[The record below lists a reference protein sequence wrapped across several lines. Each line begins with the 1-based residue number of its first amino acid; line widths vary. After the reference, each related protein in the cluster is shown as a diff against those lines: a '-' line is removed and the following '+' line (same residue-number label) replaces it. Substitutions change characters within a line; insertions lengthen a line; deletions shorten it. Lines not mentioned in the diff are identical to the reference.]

1 MSAISKR
8 FPGVVALAG
17 VDFDVH
23 RGEIVALVGE
33 NGAGKSTLMKVLAGI
48 HRADG
53 GTIHID
59 GVPAAIQKPSDAA
72 SLGIAVIHQT
82 LELVDTLDV
91 AGNIFLGREIHRGP
105 LRLLDRRRMETDAD
119 QHLARVGL
127 PVSPRTPLRRLSQ
140 AQRQLVAI
148 ARALSMNAR
157 LLVLDEPTSSLGAVE
172 AERLFA
178 VLQDLRAGGTG
189 IVYISHRVQEIERLA
204 DRAVV
209 LRDGRQAG
217 FLSRNDISHDRLVQ
231 LMVGR
236 LVNRA
241 RRAGMAGAETG
252 GMGRASTGGTDP
264 WGLQIDGIRT
274 TRYPGAE
281 VSLTVRR
288 GEVLGIA
295 GLVGAGR
302 SELAE
307 TICGVAPPLAGRVA
321 LDGLMLTITSPRD
334 AIRQGICLVP
344 EDRRRHGVID
354 ALSVRENITLPALAS
369 YARAGLVRRKAEA
382 AAARETATALTVK
395 TASIETRVATLSGGN
410 QQKVVL
416 GKWMAL
422 RPHVIVFDEPTQGV
436 DVGAKAEIHQLIRR
450 LADAGAAVMM
460 ISSDLEEIVA
470 ESDRVAVMHDGRV
483 TGVLDRASCTPQAI
497 MTLAVA

>member
-8 FPGVVALAG
+8 FPGVVALAD

-23 RGEIVALVGE
+23 RGEIVGLVGE

-48 HRADG
+48 HRADA
-53 GTIHID
+53 GTIHVD
-59 GVPAAIQKPSDAA
+59 GVPASIREPTDAA
-72 SLGIAVIHQT
+72 RLGIAVIHQV

-91 AGNIFLGREIHRGP
+91 AGNIFLGRELCRGP
-105 LRLLDRRRMETDAD
+105 LRLLDRRRMEADAD
-119 QHLARVGL
+119 RQLARVGL
-127 PVSPRTPLRRLSQ
+127 PVSARTPLRRLSP

-157 LLVLDEPTSSLGAVE
+157 LLVFDEPTSSLGAVE

-178 VLQDLRAGGTG
+178 VLEDLRAGGAG
-189 IVYISHRVQEIERLA
+189 IVYISHRLPEIERLA

-209 LRDGRQAG
+209 LRDGRHAG
-217 FLSRNDISHDRLVQ
+217 SLSRIDISHDRLVR

-236 LVNRA
+236 AIDRVRQ
-241 RRAGMAGAETG
+241 AGVPRPGAD
-252 GMGRASTGGTDP
+252 STKGTS
-264 WGLQIDGIRT
+264 GLQIDGLRT
-274 TRYPGAE
+274 ARYPGAE
-281 VSLTVRR
+281 VSLTIRR

-307 TICGVAPPLAGRVA
+307 TICGIAPRLGGRVA
-321 LDGLMLTITSPRD
+321 LDGRMLAITSPRD
-334 AIRQGICLVP
+334 AIRQGLCLVP

-354 ALSVRENITLPALAS
+354 AMSVRENITLPALGS
-369 YARAGLVRRKAEA
+369 YARGGLVRRRAEA
-382 AAARETATALTVK
+382 GAAKETAAALTVK
-395 TASIETRVATLSGGN
+395 AASIETRVATLSGGN

-422 RPHVIVFDEPTQGV
+422 RPQVIVFDEPTQGV
-436 DVGAKAEIHQLIRR
+436 DVGAKTEIHQLIRR
-450 LADAGAAVMM
+450 LAEAGAAVMM

-470 ESDRVAVMHDGRV
+470 ASDRVAVMHDGRV
-483 TGVLDRASCTPQAI
+483 TGVLDGASCTPEAI

>member
-8 FPGVVALAG
+8 FPGVVALAA
-17 VDFDVH
+17 VDFEVH

-48 HRADG
+48 HRADA
-53 GTIHID
+53 GTIHVD
-59 GVPAAIQKPSDAA
+59 GVPAVIQKPSDAA
-72 SLGIAVIHQT
+72 DLGIAVIHQV

-91 AGNIFLGREIHRGP
+91 AGNIFLGRELHRGP
-105 LRLLDRRRMETDAD
+105 LRLLDRRRMDADAD
-119 QHLARVGL
+119 QQLRRVGL
-127 PVSPRTPLRRLSQ
+127 TAPPRTPLQRLSP

-172 AERLFA
+172 AERLFS
-178 VLQDLRAGGTG
+178 VLNDLRAGGTG
-189 IVYISHRVQEIERLA
+189 IVYISHRLQEIEQLA

-209 LRDGRQAG
+209 LRDGRHAG
-217 FLSRNDISHDRLVQ
+217 SLSRNEISHDRLVQ

-236 LVNRA
+236 AVNRVRQDGA
-241 RRAGMAGAETG
+241 RRPSADGT
-252 GMGRASTGGTDP
+252 RAVS
-264 WGLQIDGIRT
+264 GLEIDGIRT
-274 TRYPGAE
+274 ARYPGAE
-281 VSLTVRR
+281 VSLTIRR

-307 TICGVAPPLAGRVA
+307 AICGIAPRLAGRVA
-321 LDGLMLTITSPRD
+321 LDGRMLTITSPRD
-334 AIRQGICLVP
+334 AIRQGVCLVP

-354 ALSVRENITLPALAS
+354 AFSVRENITLPALAS
-369 YARAGLVRRKAEA
+369 YARGGLVRRRVEA
-382 AAARETATALTVK
+382 GAARETAAALTVK
-395 TASIETRVATLSGGN
+395 APSIETPVATLSGGN

-416 GKWMAL
+416 AKWMAV
-422 RPHVIVFDEPTQGV
+422 RPQVIVFDEPTQGV

-450 LADAGAAVMM
+450 LVDAGAAVMM

-470 ESDRVAVMHDGRV
+470 ESDRVAVMHDGRI
-483 TGVLDRASCTPQAI
+483 TGVLDRASCTPEAI

>member
-1 MSAISKR
+1 MSGISKR
-8 FPGVVALAG
+8 FPGVVALAD

-48 HRADG
+48 HRADA
-53 GTIHID
+53 GTIQVD
-59 GVPAAIQKPSDAA
+59 GVPAAIQNPSDAA
-72 SLGIAVIHQT
+72 RFGIAVIHQV
-82 LELVDTLDV
+82 LELVDTLDI
-91 AGNIFLGREIHRGP
+91 AGNIFLGRELHRGP
-105 LRLLDRRRMETDAD
+105 LRLLDRRRMESDAD
-119 QHLARVGL
+119 QQLARVGL
-127 PVSPRTPLRRLSQ
+127 TVSPRTPLQRLAP

-172 AERLFA
+172 AERLFT
-178 VLQDLRAGGTG
+178 LLEDLRASGAG
-189 IVYISHRVQEIERLA
+189 IVYISHRLQEIERLA

-209 LRDGRQAG
+209 LRDGRHAG
-217 FLSRNDISHDRLVQ
+217 SLSRNDISHDRLVQ

-236 LVNRA
+236 AVDRVRQA
-241 RRAGMAGAETG
+241 GQRRPSGDITG
-252 GMGRASTGGTDP
+252 EAS
-264 WGLQIDGIRT
+264 GLRIDGMRT
-274 TRYPGAE
+274 ARYPRAE
-281 VSLTVRR
+281 VSLTIRR

-307 TICGVAPPLAGRVA
+307 TICGIAPRLAGRVA
-321 LDGLMLTITSPRD
+321 LDGRMLAITTPRD
-334 AIRQGICLVP
+334 AIRLGICLVP

-354 ALSVRENITLPALAS
+354 ALSVRENITLPALGS
-369 YARAGLVRRKAEA
+369 YARWGLVRRRAETG
-382 AAARETATALTVK
+382 AARETVAALTVK
-395 TASIETRVATLSGGN
+395 AASIETPVATLSGGN

-416 GKWMAL
+416 GKWMAM

-470 ESDRVAVMHDGRV
+470 ESDRVAVMHDGRI
-483 TGVLDRASCTPQAI
+483 TGVLDRAACTPEAI

>member
-8 FPGVVALAG
+8 FPGVVALAD

-48 HRADG
+48 HRADA
-53 GTIHID
+53 GTIRVD
-59 GVPAAIQKPSDAA
+59 GVPAAIATPSDAA
-72 SLGIAVIHQT
+72 GLGIAVIHQV
-82 LELVDTLDV
+82 LELVDTLDIAANV
-91 AGNIFLGREIHRGP
+91 FLGRELHRGP
-105 LRLLDRRRMETDAD
+105 LRLLDRRRMDAD
-119 QHLARVGL
+119 SARELARVGL
-127 PVSPRTPLRRLSQ
+127 PAPPRTLVRRLSP

-178 VLQDLRAGGTG
+178 VLQDLRAGGAG
-189 IVYISHRVQEIERLA
+189 IVYISHRLQEIERLA

-209 LRDGRQAG
+209 LRDGRRVGA
-217 FLSRNDISHDRLVQ
+217 LSGHEISHDRLVQ

-236 LVNRA
+236 AIDRV
-241 RRAGMAGAETG
+241 RRPGMAGGSGA
-252 GMGRASTGGTDP
+252 TDAA
-264 WGLQIDGIRT
+264 GLRIDGIRT
-274 TRYPGAE
+274 SRYPAAE
-281 VSLTVRR
+281 VSLIVRR
-288 GEVLGIA
+288 GEVLGVA

-307 TICGVAPPLAGRVA
+307 AICGIAPRVAGRVA
-321 LDGLMLTITSPRD
+321 LDGRTLTITSPRD
-334 AIRQGICLVP
+334 AIGQGICLVP

-354 ALSVRENITLPALAS
+354 ALSVRENITLPALAF
-369 YARAGLVRRKAEA
+369 YARAGLVRRRAEA
-382 AAARETATALTVK
+382 GAARETAATLTVK
-395 TASIETRVATLSGGN
+395 AASIETRVATLSGGN

-416 GKWMAL
+416 GKWIAL
-422 RPHVIVFDEPTQGV
+422 RPQVIVFDEPTQGV

-470 ESDRVAVMHDGRV
+470 ESDRVAVMHDGRI
-483 TGVLDRASCTPQAI
+483 TGILDRASCTPEAI

>member
-8 FPGVVALAG
+8 FPGVVALAD
-17 VDFDVH
+17 VDFDIH

-53 GTIHID
+53 GTIHVD
-59 GVPAAIQKPSDAA
+59 GVPASIHKPSDAVD
-72 SLGIAVIHQT
+72 LGIAVIHQV

-91 AGNIFLGREIHRGP
+91 AGNIFLGRELYRGP
-105 LRLLDRRRMETDAD
+105 LRLLDRRRMEADAD
-119 QHLARVGL
+119 QALARVGQL
-127 PVSPRTPLRRLSQ
+127 VSARTPLRRLSQ

-172 AERLFA
+172 ADRLFA
-178 VLQDLRAGGTG
+178 VLKDLRAGGAG
-189 IVYISHRVQEIERLA
+189 IVYISHRLQEIERLA

-209 LRDGRQAG
+209 LRDGRYAG
-217 FLSRNDISHDRLVQ
+217 SLSRREISHDRLVQ

-236 LVNRA
+236 AVTRVH
-241 RRAGMAGAETG
+241 RAGAPATGAE
-252 GMGRASTGGTDP
+252 STRDVA
-264 WGLQIDGIRT
+264 GLQIDGMRT
-274 TRYPGAE
+274 ARYPGAE
-281 VSLTVRR
+281 VSLTIRR
-288 GEVLGIA
+288 GEVLGVA

-307 TICGVAPPLAGRVA
+307 TICSIAPRLAGRVA
-321 LDGLMLTITSPRD
+321 LDGRRIAITSPRD
-334 AIRQGICLVP
+334 AIRHGICLVP

-369 YARAGLVRRKAEA
+369 YARAGLVRHTAEA
-382 AAARETATALTVK
+382 AAARETASALTVK
-395 TASIETRVATLSGGN
+395 AASIETRVDTLSGGN

-422 RPHVIVFDEPTQGV
+422 RPQVIVFDEPTQGV

-470 ESDRVAVMHDGRV
+470 ESDRVAVMHDGRI
-483 TGVLDRASCTPQAI
+483 TGVLDRASCTPERI

>member
-1 MSAISKR
+1 MSGISKR
-8 FPGVVALAG
+8 FPGVVALAD
-17 VDFDVH
+17 VDFDVD

-48 HRADG
+48 HRADA
-53 GTIHID
+53 GTIRID
-59 GVPAAIQKPSDAA
+59 GVPALIQTPSDAA
-72 SLGIAVIHQT
+72 SLGIAVIHQV

-91 AGNIFLGREIHRGP
+91 TGNIFLGRELHRGP
-105 LRLLDRRRMETDAD
+105 LRLLDRRRMDAD
-119 QHLARVGL
+119 ADRQLLRVGL
-127 PVSPRTPLRRLSQ
+127 TVPPRTSLRRLSP
-140 AQRQLVAI
+140 APRQLVAI

-172 AERLFA
+172 AERLFS
-178 VLQDLRAGGTG
+178 VLDDLRASGAG
-189 IVYISHRVQEIERLA
+189 IVYISHRLQEIERLA

-209 LRDGRQAG
+209 LRDGRRAG
-217 FLSRNDISHDRLVQ
+217 SLSRNEISHDRLVQ

-236 LVNRA
+236 AVNRVRHDGMRSPSA
-241 RRAGMAGAETG
+241 DSTRAV
-252 GMGRASTGGTDP
+252 S
-264 WGLQIDGIRT
+264 GLQIDGIRT
-274 TRYPGAE
+274 ARYPGAE
-281 VSLTVRR
+281 VSLTIRR

-307 TICGVAPPLAGRVA
+307 AICGIAPRLAGRVA
-321 LDGLMLTITSPRD
+321 LDGRMLTITSPRD
-334 AIRQGICLVP
+334 AIRQGVCLVP

-354 ALSVRENITLPALAS
+354 AFSVRENITLPALAS
-369 YARAGLVRRKAEA
+369 YARGGLVRRRVEA
-382 AAARETATALTVK
+382 GAARETAAALTVK
-395 TASIETRVATLSGGN
+395 APSIETPVATLSGGN

-416 GKWMAL
+416 AKWMAV
-422 RPHVIVFDEPTQGV
+422 RPQVIVFDEPTQGV

-450 LADAGAAVMM
+450 LVDAGAAVMM

-470 ESDRVAVMHDGRV
+470 ESDRVAVMHDGRI
-483 TGVLDRASCTPQAI
+483 TGVLDRASCTPEAI

>member
-33 NGAGKSTLMKVLAGI
+33 NGAGKTTLMKVLAGI
-48 HRADG
+48 HRADA
-53 GTIHID
+53 GTIHVD
-59 GVPAAIQKPSDAA
+59 GLPARIETPSDAA
-72 SLGIAVIHQT
+72 SLGIAVIHQV

-91 AGNIFLGREIHRGP
+91 AANIFLGRELHRGP
-105 LRLLDRRRMETDAD
+105 LRLLDRRRMEAEAARE
-119 QHLARVGL
+119 LARVGL
-127 PVSPRTPLRRLSQ
+127 PVSPRTLLRRLSP

-148 ARALSMNAR
+148 ARALSMHAR

-178 VLQDLRAGGTG
+178 VLQDLRAAGAG
-189 IVYISHRVQEIERLA
+189 IVYISHRLQEIERLA

-209 LRDGRQAG
+209 LRDGRRAG
-217 FLSRNDISHDRLVQ
+217 ALTRQEISHDRLVQ

-236 LVNRA
+236 AIDRMRYPGLGHGA
-241 RRAGMAGAETG
+241 AGATDATG
-252 GMGRASTGGTDP
+252 
-264 WGLQIDGIRT
+264 LHVDGIRT
-274 TRYPGAE
+274 ARYPAAA
-281 VSLTVRR
+281 VSLHVRR

-307 TICGVAPPLAGRVA
+307 TICGIATRLAGRVA
-321 LDGLMLTITSPRD
+321 LDGRTLTITSPRD
-334 AIRQGICLVP
+334 AIGEGICLVP
-344 EDRRRHGVID
+344 EDRRRNGVID
-354 ALSVRENITLPALAS
+354 AFTVRENITLPALAS
-369 YARAGLVRRKAEA
+369 YARAGLVRRGAET
-382 AAARETATALTVK
+382 AAARETARALTVK
-395 TASIETRVATLSGGN
+395 TATIETRVATLSGGN
-410 QQKVVL
+410 QQKVAL

-422 RPHVIVFDEPTQGV
+422 RPQVIVFDEPTQGV

-460 ISSDLEEIVA
+460 ISSDLDEIVA
-470 ESDRVAVMHDGRV
+470 ESDRVAVMHDGRI
-483 TGVLDRASCTPQAI
+483 TGILERASCTPEAI

>member
-8 FPGVVALAG
+8 FPGVVALAD

-33 NGAGKSTLMKVLAGI
+33 NGAGKSTLMKILAGI
-48 HRADG
+48 HRADA
-53 GTIHID
+53 GTIHVD
-59 GVPAAIQKPSDAA
+59 GAPAAIEKPSDAA
-72 SLGIAVIHQT
+72 SLGIAVIHQV

-91 AGNIFLGREIHRGP
+91 AANIFLGRELHRGP
-105 LRLLDRRRMETDAD
+105 LRLLDRRRMEADAELE
-119 QHLARVGL
+119 LARVGL
-127 PVSPRTPLRRLSQ
+127 PVSPRTPLRRLSP

-148 ARALSMNAR
+148 ARALSMHAR
-157 LLVLDEPTSSLGAVE
+157 LLVLDEPTSSLGAAE

-178 VLQDLRAGGTG
+178 VLEDLRAGGGG
-189 IVYISHRVQEIERLA
+189 IVYISHRLHEIERLA

-209 LRDGRQAG
+209 LRDGRHAG
-217 FLSRNDISHDRLVQ
+217 SLSRKDISHDRLVQ

-236 LVNRA
+236 AIDRVRP
-241 RRAGMAGAETG
+241 AGVPRPGADSTREPTG
-252 GMGRASTGGTDP
+252 
-264 WGLQIDGIRT
+264 LLIDRIRT
-274 TRYPGAE
+274 TRHPGAE

-288 GEVLGIA
+288 GEVLGVA

-307 TICGVAPPLAGRVA
+307 TICGIAPRLAGRVA
-321 LDGLMLTITSPRD
+321 LDGRTLTITSPRD

-354 ALSVRENITLPALAS
+354 ALCVRENITLPSLAS
-369 YARAGLVRRKAEA
+369 YARGGVMRRRAEA
-382 AAARETATALTVK
+382 SAARETAAALTVK
-395 TASIETRVATLSGGN
+395 PASIETLVATLSGGN

-422 RPHVIVFDEPTQGV
+422 RPQVIVFDEPTQGV

-470 ESDRVAVMHDGRV
+470 ESDRVAVMHDGRI
-483 TGVLDRASCTPQAI
+483 TGVLERASCTPEAI

>member
-8 FPGVVALAG
+8 FPGVVALAD
-17 VDFDVH
+17 VDFEVD

-48 HRADG
+48 HRADA
-53 GTIHID
+53 GTIHVD
-59 GVPAAIQKPSDAA
+59 GVLATIEEPLDAA
-72 SLGIAVIHQT
+72 SLGIAVIHQV

-91 AGNIFLGREIHRGP
+91 AGNIFLGRELHRGP
-105 LRLLDRRRMETDAD
+105 LRLLDRRRMEADAG
-119 QHLARVGL
+119 QELARVGL
-127 PVSPRTPLRRLSQ
+127 TVSPRTPLRHLSP

-148 ARALSMNAR
+148 ARALSMHAR

-172 AERLFA
+172 AERLVA
-178 VLQDLRAGGTG
+178 VLKDLRTGGAG
-189 IVYISHRVQEIERLA
+189 IVYISHRLQEIERLA

-209 LRDGRQAG
+209 LRDGRYAG
-217 FLSRNDISHDRLVQ
+217 SLSRDGISHDRLVQ

-236 LVNRA
+236 TIVRA
-241 RRAGMAGAETG
+241 RHSDMQGPSGDGASEV
-252 GMGRASTGGTDP
+252 S
-264 WGLQIDGIRT
+264 GLQIDSVRT
-274 TRYPGAE
+274 SRYPGAE
-281 VSLTVRR
+281 VSLNVRR
-288 GEVLGIA
+288 GEVVGIA

-307 TICGVAPPLAGRVA
+307 TICGIAPRLAGRVA
-321 LDGLMLTITSPRD
+321 LDGRTLTITSPRD
-334 AIRQGICLVP
+334 AITQGICLVP

-369 YARAGLVRRKAEA
+369 YARAGVVRRRVETS
-382 AAARETATALTVK
+382 AARETSAALTIK
-395 TASIETRVATLSGGN
+395 AASLETRVATLSGGN

-422 RPHVIVFDEPTQGV
+422 RPQVIVFDEPTQGV
-436 DVGAKAEIHQLIRR
+436 DVGAKAEIHRLIRR

-470 ESDRVAVMHDGRV
+470 ESDRVAVMHGGRI
-483 TGVLDRASCTPQAI
+483 TGVLERASCTPEAI

>member
-1 MSAISKR
+1 MSAISKH
-8 FPGVVALAG
+8 FPGVAALTRI
-17 VDFDVH
+17 DFDVH

-33 NGAGKSTLMKVLAGI
+33 NGAGKSTLMKVLGGI
-48 HRADG
+48 HRADA
-53 GTIHID
+53 GTIHVD
-59 GVPAAIQKPSDAA
+59 GVPAAIQTPSDAA
-72 SLGIAVIHQT
+72 SLGIAVIHQV
-82 LELVDTLDV
+82 LELVDTLDL
-91 AGNIFLGREIHRGP
+91 AGNIFLGREVHRGP
-105 LRLLDRRRMETDAD
+105 LRLLDRRRMEADAD
-119 QHLARVGL
+119 QRLAHVGL
-127 PVSPRTPLRRLSQ
+127 RVPARTPLRRLSQ

-172 AERLFA
+172 TERLFA
-178 VLQDLRAGGTG
+178 VLQDLRASGAG
-189 IVYISHRVQEIERLA
+189 IVYISHRLQEIERLA

-209 LRDGRQAG
+209 LRDGRHAG
-217 FLSRNDISHDRLVQ
+217 SLSRNDISHDRLVQ

-236 LVNRA
+236 TVDRVPQ
-241 RRAGMAGAETG
+241 AGMP
-252 GMGRASTGGTDP
+252 RASADRATEAS
-264 WGLQIDGIRT
+264 GLQIDGIRT
-274 TRYPGAE
+274 ARYSGAE

-307 TICGVAPPLAGRVA
+307 TICGIVPPVAGRIV
-321 LDGLMLTITSPRD
+321 LDGRMLAITSPRD

-354 ALSVRENITLPALAS
+354 ALSVRENITLPTLAS

-382 AAARETATALTVK
+382 GAARETAGALRVK
-395 TASIETRVATLSGGN
+395 ATSIETRVATLSGGN

-416 GKWMAL
+416 GKWMSL
-422 RPHVIVFDEPTQGV
+422 RPQVIVFDEPTQGV

-450 LADAGAAVMM
+450 LANAGAAVMM

-470 ESDRVAVMHDGRV
+470 ESDRVAVMHDGRI
-483 TGVLDRASCTPQAI
+483 TGVLDRASCTPEAI

>member
-48 HRADG
+48 HRADA
-53 GTIHID
+53 GTIHVD
-59 GVPAAIQKPSDAA
+59 GVPAAIETPSDAA
-72 SLGIAVIHQT
+72 DRGIAVIHQV

-91 AGNIFLGREIHRGP
+91 AGNIFLGRELHRGP
-105 LRLLDRRRMETDAD
+105 LLLLDRRRMDEDAD
-119 QHLARVGL
+119 QQLRRVGL
-127 PVSPRTPLRRLSQ
+127 TVPPRTPLRRLSP

-157 LLVLDEPTSSLGAVE
+157 LLVLDEPTSSLGAAE
-172 AERLFA
+172 AERLFS
-178 VLQDLRAGGTG
+178 VLKDLRAGGAG
-189 IVYISHRVQEIERLA
+189 IVYISHRLPEIERLA

-209 LRDGRQAG
+209 LRDGRHAG
-217 FLSRNDISHDRLVQ
+217 SLSRHEISHDRLVQ

-236 LVNRA
+236 AITRVS
-241 RRAGMAGAETG
+241 RAGAPRPGADSAREN
-252 GMGRASTGGTDP
+252 S
-264 WGLQIDGIRT
+264 GLQIDGLRT
-274 TRYPGAE
+274 ARYPGAE
-281 VSLTVRR
+281 VSLIIRR

-307 TICGVAPPLAGRVA
+307 TICGIAPPLAGRVT
-321 LDGLMLTITSPRD
+321 LDGRLLAITSPRD
-334 AIRQGICLVP
+334 AIRRGICLVP

-369 YARAGLVRRKAEA
+369 YARAGLVQRRAEA
-382 AAARETATALTVK
+382 GAARETADALTVK
-395 TASIETRVATLSGGN
+395 AASIETRVSTLSGGN

-422 RPHVIVFDEPTQGV
+422 HPQVIVFDEPTQGV

-470 ESDRVAVMHDGRV
+470 ESDRVAVMHDGRI
-483 TGVLDRASCTPQAI
+483 TGVLDRVSCTPEAI

>member
-8 FPGVVALAG
+8 FPGVVALAD

-48 HRADG
+48 HRADA
-53 GTIHID
+53 GTIHVD
-59 GVPAAIQKPSDAA
+59 GVPAAIATPSDAA
-72 SLGIAVIHQT
+72 GLGIAVIHQV

-91 AGNIFLGREIHRGP
+91 AANIFLGRELHRGP
-105 LRLLDRRRMETDAD
+105 LRLLDRRPMEADAARE
-119 QHLARVGL
+119 LARVGL
-127 PVSPRTPLRRLSQ
+127 PVSPRTPLRRLSP

-148 ARALSMNAR
+148 ARALSMHAR

-178 VLQDLRAGGTG
+178 VLQDLRAGGAG
-189 IVYISHRVQEIERLA
+189 IVYISHRLQEIERLA

-209 LRDGRQAG
+209 LRDGRHAG
-217 FLSRNDISHDRLVQ
+217 SLSRKEISHDRLVH

-236 LVNRA
+236 AIDRVRRPTMARA
-241 RRAGMAGAETG
+241 SAGATD
-252 GMGRASTGGTDP
+252 AS
-264 WGLQIDGIRT
+264 GLQIDGIRT
-274 TRYPGAE
+274 VRYPAAE
-281 VSLTVRR
+281 VSLMVRR
-288 GEVLGIA
+288 GEVLGVA

-307 TICGVAPPLAGRVA
+307 TICGIAPRLAGRVA
-321 LDGLMLTITSPRD
+321 LDGRTLTITSPHD
-334 AIRQGICLVP
+334 AIGQGICLVP

-354 ALSVRENITLPALAS
+354 ALSVRENITLPALTS
-369 YARAGLVRRKAEA
+369 YARAGLVRRRAETG
-382 AAARETATALTVK
+382 AARETATALTVK
-395 TASIETRVATLSGGN
+395 AASIETRVATLSGGN

-422 RPHVIVFDEPTQGV
+422 RPQVIVFDEPTQGV

-460 ISSDLEEIVA
+460 ISSDLEEVVA
-470 ESDRVAVMHDGRV
+470 ESDRVAVMHDGRI
-483 TGVLDRASCTPQAI
+483 TGILDRASCTPEAI

>member
-48 HRADG
+48 HRADA
-53 GTIHID
+53 GTIHVD
-59 GVPAAIQKPSDAA
+59 GVPAAIETPSDAA
-72 SLGIAVIHQT
+72 DRGIAVIHQV

-91 AGNIFLGREIHRGP
+91 TGNIFLGRELHRGP
-105 LRLLDRRRMETDAD
+105 LRLLDRRRMDADAD
-119 QHLARVGL
+119 QQLRRVGL
-127 PVSPRTPLRRLSQ
+127 TVPPRTLLRRLSP

-157 LLVLDEPTSSLGAVE
+157 LLVLDEPTSSLGAAE
-172 AERLFA
+172 AERLFS
-178 VLQDLRAGGTG
+178 VLKDLRAGGAG
-189 IVYISHRVQEIERLA
+189 IVYISHRLQEIERLA

-209 LRDGRQAG
+209 LRDGRHAG
-217 FLSRNDISHDRLVQ
+217 SLSRHEISHDRLVQ

-236 LVNRA
+236 AVA
-241 RRAGMAGAETG
+241 RVSRAGVPRPGAD
-252 GMGRASTGGTDP
+252 STRENS
-264 WGLQIDGIRT
+264 GLQIDGLRT
-274 TRYPGAE
+274 ARYPGAE
-281 VSLTVRR
+281 VSLIIRR

-307 TICGVAPPLAGRVA
+307 TICGIAPPLAGRVT
-321 LDGLMLTITSPRD
+321 LDGRLLAITSPRD
-334 AIRQGICLVP
+334 AIRRGICLVP

-354 ALSVRENITLPALAS
+354 ALSVRENITLPTLAS
-369 YARAGLVRRKAEA
+369 YARAGLVQRRAEA
-382 AAARETATALTVK
+382 GAARETADALTVK
-395 TASIETRVATLSGGN
+395 AASIETRVSTLSGGN

-422 RPHVIVFDEPTQGV
+422 RPQVIVFDEPTQGV

-450 LADAGAAVMM
+450 LADGGAAVMM
-460 ISSDLEEIVA
+460 ISSDMEEIVA
-470 ESDRVAVMHDGRV
+470 ESDRVAVMHDGRI
-483 TGVLDRASCTPQAI
+483 TGVLDRASCTPEAI

>member
-1 MSAISKR
+1 MSGISKR
-8 FPGVVALAG
+8 FPGVVALAD
-17 VDFDVH
+17 VDFDVD

-48 HRADG
+48 HRADA
-53 GTIHID
+53 GTIHVD
-59 GVPAAIQKPSDAA
+59 GGPAPIQKPSDAA
-72 SLGIAVIHQT
+72 SLGIAVIHQV

-91 AGNIFLGREIHRGP
+91 AGNIFLGRELHRGP
-105 LRLLDRRRMETDAD
+105 LRLLDRRGMEADAD
-119 QHLARVGL
+119 RQLLRVGL
-127 PVSPRTPLRRLSQ
+127 TVSPRTTLRRLSP
-140 AQRQLVAI
+140 AHRQLVAI

-172 AERLFA
+172 AERLFS
-178 VLQDLRAGGTG
+178 VLEDLRASGAG
-189 IVYISHRVQEIERLA
+189 IVYISHRLQEIERLA

-209 LRDGRQAG
+209 LRDGRRAG
-217 FLSRNDISHDRLVQ
+217 SLSRNEISHDRLVQ

-236 LVNRA
+236 TVNRVRQDGMRSPSA
-241 RRAGMAGAETG
+241 DSTRA
-252 GMGRASTGGTDP
+252 AS
-264 WGLQIDGIRT
+264 GLQIDGIRT
-274 TRYPGAE
+274 ARYPDAE
-281 VSLTVRR
+281 VSLTIRR

-307 TICGVAPPLAGRVA
+307 TICGIAPRLAGRVA
-321 LDGLMLTITSPRD
+321 LDGRMLTITSPRD
-334 AIRQGICLVP
+334 AIRLGICLVP

-354 ALSVRENITLPALAS
+354 ALSVRENITLPSLAS
-369 YARAGLVRRKAEA
+369 YARGGLVRRKAEA
-382 AAARETATALTVK
+382 SAARETAAALTVK
-395 TASIETRVATLSGGN
+395 AASIETRVSTLSGGN

-422 RPHVIVFDEPTQGV
+422 RPQVIVFDEPTQGV

-470 ESDRVAVMHDGRV
+470 ESDRVAVMHDGRI
-483 TGVLDRASCTPQAI
+483 TGVLDRTSCTPEAI

>member
-1 MSAISKR
+1 
-8 FPGVVALAG
+8 
-17 VDFDVH
+17 
-23 RGEIVALVGE
+23 
-33 NGAGKSTLMKVLAGI
+33 MKVLAGI
-48 HRADG
+48 HRADA
-53 GTIHID
+53 GTIHVD
-59 GVPAAIQKPSDAA
+59 GVPAAIEKPSDAA
-72 SLGIAVIHQT
+72 ALGIAVIHQA

-91 AGNIFLGREIHRGP
+91 AGNIFLGRELHRGP
-105 LRLLDRRRMETDAD
+105 LRLLDRHRMDAD
-119 QHLARVGL
+119 AGQQLRRVGL
-127 PVSPRTPLRRLSQ
+127 TVPPRTPLRRLSP

-148 ARALSMNAR
+148 ARALTMNAR

-172 AERLFA
+172 ADRLFS
-178 VLQDLRAGGTG
+178 VLTDLRAGGAG
-189 IVYISHRVQEIERLA
+189 IVYISHRLQEIERLA

-209 LRDGRQAG
+209 LRDGRHAG
-217 FLSRNDISHDRLVQ
+217 SLSRDEMSHERLVQ

-236 LVNRA
+236 AVT
-241 RRAGMAGAETG
+241 GVSQAGAPRPGADGTRDTS
-252 GMGRASTGGTDP
+252 GM
-264 WGLQIDGIRT
+264 QIDGFRT
-274 TRYPGAE
+274 ARYPGAE
-281 VSLTVRR
+281 VSLTIRR

-307 TICGVAPPLAGRVA
+307 TICGIAPRLAGRVA
-321 LDGLMLTITSPRD
+321 LDGRMLTIASPRD

-369 YARAGLVRRKAEA
+369 YARGGVVRREAEA
-382 AAARETATALTVK
+382 GAARDIAGALTVK
-395 TASIETRVATLSGGN
+395 AASIETRVATLSGGN

-416 GKWMAL
+416 AKWMAL
-422 RPHVIVFDEPTQGV
+422 RPQVIVFDEPTQGV

-460 ISSDLEEIVA
+460 ISSDLEEIIA
-470 ESDRVAVMHDGRV
+470 ASDRIAVMHDGRI
-483 TGVLDRASCTPQAI
+483 TGVLDRGSCTPEAI

>member
-1 MSAISKR
+1 MSGISKR
-8 FPGVVALAG
+8 FPGVVALDD

-48 HRADG
+48 HRADA
-53 GTIHID
+53 GTMHVD
-59 GVPAAIQKPSDAA
+59 GVPALIQTPSDAA
-72 SLGIAVIHQT
+72 SLGIAVIHQV

-91 AGNIFLGREIHRGP
+91 TGNIFLGRERHRGP
-105 LRLLDRRRMETDAD
+105 LRLLDRPRMDAD
-119 QHLARVGL
+119 ADRQLRRVGL
-127 PVSPRTPLRRLSQ
+127 NVSPRTPLQRLAP

-148 ARALSMNAR
+148 ARALSMNTR

-178 VLQDLRAGGTG
+178 VLTDLRAGGAG
-189 IVYISHRVQEIERLA
+189 IVYISHRLQEIERLA

-209 LRDGRQAG
+209 LRDGRHAG
-217 FLSRNDISHDRLVQ
+217 SLSRSEISHARLVQ

-236 LVNRA
+236 AVDRVRQAGVPRPSADSARA
-241 RRAGMAGAETG
+241 
-252 GMGRASTGGTDP
+252 AS
-264 WGLQIDGIRT
+264 GLAIDGIRT
-274 TRYPGAE
+274 ARYPAAE
-281 VSLTVRR
+281 VSLTIRR

-307 TICGVAPPLAGRVA
+307 TICGIAPRLAGRVA
-321 LDGLMLTITSPRD
+321 LDGRMLTITTPRD

-369 YARAGLVRRKAEA
+369 YARGGLVRRRAEA
-382 AAARETATALTVK
+382 VAARETVAALTVK
-395 TASIETRVATLSGGN
+395 AASIETRVATLSGGN
-410 QQKVVL
+410 QQKVAL
-416 GKWMAL
+416 GKWMAM

-470 ESDRVAVMHDGRV
+470 ESDRVAVMHDGRI
-483 TGVLDRASCTPQAI
+483 TGVLDRASCTPEAI
-497 MTLAVA
+497 MALAVA